1 MAILSE
7 TQAPC
12 ETSQPS
18 PSARLSATPRY
29 ATIGIKHPSPVTQ
42 TDSHDFSQPMDFGN
56 DDSGAMNVD
65 HTWDDKDGSSAASPP
80 AFESSQRSRPA
91 PFPSTA
97 APQESTAARAE
108 MLAIERERW
117 ELEKQQARQ
126 KLELEKE
133 QLRRADKIQEQESH
147 IQLVKMF
154 RGLIADGLTKNQ
166 AGRVVWRE
174 NWTAIRKEMDQDEE

>member
-1 MAILSE
+1 
-7 TQAPC
+7 
-12 ETSQPS
+12 
-18 PSARLSATPRY
+18 
-29 ATIGIKHPSPVTQ
+29 
-42 TDSHDFSQPMDFGN
+42 MDFGN
-56 DDSGAMNVD
+56 DDNGGMNVD
-65 HTWDDKDGSSAASPP
+65 HTWDDKDGSSPASPP
-80 AFESSQRSRPA
+80 VLDSLQRSRPA
-91 PFPSTA
+91 PLVSA
-97 APQESTAARAE
+97 VAPQESTAARAE

-126 KLELEKE
+126 RLELEKE

>member
-1 MAILSE
+1 
-7 TQAPC
+7 
-12 ETSQPS
+12 
-18 PSARLSATPRY
+18 
-29 ATIGIKHPSPVTQ
+29 
-42 TDSHDFSQPMDFGN
+42 MDFGN

>member
-1 MAILSE
+1 
-7 TQAPC
+7 
-12 ETSQPS
+12 
-18 PSARLSATPRY
+18 
-29 ATIGIKHPSPVTQ
+29 
-42 TDSHDFSQPMDFGN
+42 MDFGN

-65 HTWDDKDGSSAASPP
+65 HTWEDKDGSSAAAASPP
-80 AFESSQRSRPA
+80 AFDSSQRSRPA
-91 PFPSTA
+91 PLMSA
-97 APQESTAARAE
+97 VAPQESSAARAE

>member
-1 MAILSE
+1 
-7 TQAPC
+7 
-12 ETSQPS
+12 
-18 PSARLSATPRY
+18 
-29 ATIGIKHPSPVTQ
+29 
-42 TDSHDFSQPMDFGN
+42 MDFDNN
-56 DDSGAMNVD
+56 DDGGTMNVD
-65 HTWDDKDGSSAASPP
+65 HTWDDKDNSSAAGSP
-80 AFESSQRSRPA
+80 AFDPSQSQRPRPA
-91 PFPSTA
+91 AQMSSTA
-97 APQESTAARAE
+97 PPPTQESTAARLE

-117 ELEKQQARQ
+117 DLEKQQARQ

-174 NWTAIRKEMDQDEE
+174 NWTAIRKEMDGDDE